1 MNQTTFNSYSD
12 TSSIMEETTLDKVME
27 IPEDNTDGMID
38 ESLTQEEKKMFL
50 KQKEK
55 ASVVSRKK
63 YIEQVQ
69 LNNLRLRA
77 QMLIEAKENTVE

>member
-1 MNQTTFNSYSD
+1 MD
-12 TSSIMEETTLDKVME
+12 
-27 IPEDNTDGMID
+27 IPEDNTDDMED
-38 ESLTQEEKKMFL
+38 NSQTQEEKKMFL
-50 KQKEK
+50 KLKEK

-69 LNNLRLRA
+69 LNNLHVRA

>member
-1 MNQTTFNSYSD
+1 
-12 TSSIMEETTLDKVME
+12 MEDTTLDKVME

-69 LNNLRLRA
+69 LNNLRFRA

>member
-1 MNQTTFNSYSD
+1 
-12 TSSIMEETTLDKVME
+12 MEETTLDKVME

-55 ASVVSRKK
+55 ASIVSRKK